1 MEAENENATS
11 ESIEDPKICQIWEP
25 MKFFL
30 AGNAYFTLKSKK
42 TGTRYTYRVSR
53 AKDKE
58 DKPINLWFV
67 SLLVGPDNYKNYTYI
82 GVIRPNSKTEMPMPK
97 DYIFVT
103 TGKSRLPAEA
113 KEVKA
118 ISYTIDC
125 LRSLPTAPGVE
136 IWHAGKCGRC
146 GRMLTV
152 PESIVAGFGPECID
166 LI

>member
-1 MEAENENATS
+1 MEDNEQVIGSLLKT
-11 ESIEDPKICQIWEP
+11 DP
-25 MKFFL
+25 MRFFL
-30 AGNAYFTLKSKK
+30 AGNAYFTLRSLK

-67 SLLVGPDNYKNYTYI
+67 SFLTGPDNYMNYSYI
-82 GVIRPNSKTEMPMPK
+82 GVIRPNATSGTTQ

-103 TGKSRLPAEA
+103 TGRSKLPMEA
-113 KEVKA
+113 PPCKA
-118 ISYTIDC
+118 IAYVIDV
-125 LRSLPTAPGVE
+125 LRSRPNVPGVE

-152 PESIVAGFGPECID
+152 PESIASGYGPEC
-166 LI
+166 LGLV